1 MICAYY
7 LWEERM
13 KTEITI
19 TWSIDD
25 VLSVRPNLTKEQ
37 ASDLLMILKKNHDA
51 NIGINWNVIEN
62 AADWLF
68 Q

>member
-1 MICAYY
+1 MCAYY